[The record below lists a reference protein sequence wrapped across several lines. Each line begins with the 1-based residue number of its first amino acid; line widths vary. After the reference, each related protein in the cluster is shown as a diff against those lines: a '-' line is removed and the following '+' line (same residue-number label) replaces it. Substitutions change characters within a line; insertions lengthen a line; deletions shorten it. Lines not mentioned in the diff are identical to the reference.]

1 MTVLKWI
8 LVLVVS
14 YLLGCIQTGVIIS
27 GAQHVDIR
35 AHGSKS
41 TGTTNV
47 FRVLGAKASLVTFVG
62 DVLKGVL
69 ACLLGLWLL
78 GNTGASLAGIAV
90 VLGHMYP
97 VFYKFKGG
105 KGVATSLGT
114 SLVLNP
120 LLGLIL
126 LAVSAVGIAITHVV
140 SIFSIVSLVAFG
152 LINPF
157 LCKGDVAEIIYSIV
171 LALLVVWAHRTNIK
185 RLLSGTENKLD
196 FSRKK
201 TKRNL
206 CSTVRIASASR

>member
-196 FSRKK
+196 FSRKM

-206 CSTVRIASASR
+206 K

>member
-69 ACLLGLWLL
+69 ACLLGLWLR

-196 FSRKK
+196 FSRKT

-206 CSTVRIASASR
+206 K

>member
-27 GAQHVDIR
+27 GTQHVDIR

-196 FSRKK
+196 FSRKT

-206 CSTVRIASASR
+206 K

>member
-196 FSRKK
+196 FSHKT

-206 CSTVRIASASR
+206 K

>member
-78 GNTGASLAGIAV
+78 GNTGASLAGITV

-206 CSTVRIASASR
+206 K

>member
-105 KGVATSLGT
+105 KGVASSLGT

-196 FSRKK
+196 FSRKT

-206 CSTVRIASASR
+206 K

>member
-126 LAVSAVGIAITHVV
+126 LAVSTVGIAITHVV

-206 CSTVRIASASR
+206 K

>member
-171 LALLVVWAHRTNIK
+171 LALFVVWAHRTNIK

-196 FSRKK
+196 FSRKT

-206 CSTVRIASASR
+206 K

>member
-8 LVLVVS
+8 LVLVAS

-196 FSRKK
+196 FSPKK

-206 CSTVRIASASR
+206 K

>member
-97 VFYKFKGG
+97 VFYKFNGG

-196 FSRKK
+196 FSRKT

-206 CSTVRIASASR
+206 K

>member
-78 GNTGASLAGIAV
+78 GNTGASLAGTAV

-196 FSRKK
+196 FSRKT

-206 CSTVRIASASR
+206 K

>member
-185 RLLSGTENKLD
+185 RLLSGIENKLD
-196 FSRKK
+196 FSRKT

-206 CSTVRIASASR
+206 K

>member
-97 VFYKFKGG
+97 IFYKFKGG

-185 RLLSGTENKLD
+185 RLVSGTENKLD
-196 FSRKK
+196 FSRKT

-206 CSTVRIASASR
+206 K

>member
-157 LCKGDVAEIIYSIV
+157 LCKGGVAEIIYSIV

-196 FSRKK
+196 FSRKT

-206 CSTVRIASASR
+206 K

>member
-97 VFYKFKGG
+97 IFYKFKGG

-157 LCKGDVAEIIYSIV
+157 LCKGDVAEIVYSIV

-196 FSRKK
+196 FSRKT

-206 CSTVRIASASR
+206 K

>member
-47 FRVLGAKASLVTFVG
+47 FRVLGARASLVTFVG

-196 FSRKK
+196 FSRKT

-206 CSTVRIASASR
+206 K

>member
-157 LCKGDVAEIIYSIV
+157 LCKGDVAESIYSIV

-196 FSRKK
+196 FSRKT

-206 CSTVRIASASR
+206 K

>member
-97 VFYKFKGG
+97 VFYQFEGG

-196 FSRKK
+196 FSRKT

-206 CSTVRIASASR
+206 K

>member
-140 SIFSIVSLVAFG
+140 SVFSIVSLVAFG

-196 FSRKK
+196 FSRKT

-206 CSTVRIASASR
+206 K

>member
-157 LCKGDVAEIIYSIV
+157 LCKGDVAEIVYSIV

-206 CSTVRIASASR
+206 K

>member
-62 DVLKGVL
+62 DVFKGVL

-196 FSRKK
+196 FSRKT

-206 CSTVRIASASR
+206 K

>member
-152 LINPF
+152 LINSF

-196 FSRKK
+196 FSRKT

-206 CSTVRIASASR
+206 K

>member
-157 LCKGDVAEIIYSIV
+157 LCMGDVAEIIYSIV

-196 FSRKK
+196 FSRKT

-206 CSTVRIASASR
+206 K

>member
-69 ACLLGLWLL
+69 ACLMGLWLL

-196 FSRKK
+196 FSRKT

-206 CSTVRIASASR
+206 K

>member
-157 LCKGDVAEIIYSIV
+157 LCKGDVAEIIYSSV

-196 FSRKK
+196 FSRKT

-206 CSTVRIASASR
+206 K

>member
-157 LCKGDVAEIIYSIV
+157 LCKGDVTEIIYSIV

-196 FSRKK
+196 FSRKT

-206 CSTVRIASASR
+206 K